1 MKPGARP
8 TLGLLLLLVA
18 GSALADHHAAGSPPR
33 QQAIIDACT
42 RTNQDYQFHRD
53 RGNAEAYGALF
64 TEDAEFALQKPL
76 KGRGEITAAMEKR
89 FAERASRHFINVVQ
103 LDVTGLDTAEETGAR
118 AMALDGSDP
127 KAVAALFDGLERA
140 PDVVVYNPS
149 ARVRGPIA
157 ELDPEAVRRAVE
169 ISFWTQPAG

>member
-103 LDVTGLDTAEETGAR
+103 LDVTGLDTA
-118 AMALDGSDP
+118 DGSDP

>member
-1 MKPGARP
+1 
-8 TLGLLLLLVA
+8 GLLLLLVA
-18 GSALADHHAAGSPPR
+18 GSALADHHAAVSPPR

-103 LDVTGLDTAEETGAR
+103 LDVTGLDTAEGLIYLMLVGGAR
-118 AMALDGSDP
+118 GSADARPRGSVDLVAEYRDQYVMDGDRC
-127 KAVAALFDGLERA
+127 L
-140 PDVVVYNPS
+140 
-149 ARVRGPIA
+149 IQ
-157 ELDPEAVRRAVE
+157 RRAVE
-169 ISFWTQPAG
+169 IIFWTQPAG